1 MEQVKFIQRA
11 PLCKD
16 CVKEINNASR
26 LKTAI
31 IIVERKKHAK
41 CNQCDRLYRLESGL
55 NE

>member
-16 CVKEINNASR
+16 CVREINNASR
-26 LKTAI
+26 LKIAI
-31 IIVERKKHAK
+31 IIVERKKHVK
-41 CNQCDRLYRLESGL
+41 CNQCSRLYELERVL